1 MKLGKNANINFAL
14 GLSKPLNIFKNSLKI
29 MNYSL
34 QVDFYLHTS
43 ITYPVNAFIFK
54 NLISKKLR
62 DKAKLI
68 TKILGDD
75 PNFLIKTLELS
86 FKRFGKKNIDI
97 IQITNLPLKKNG
109 IRNCEN
115 LDNQK
120 FSEIVKIV
128 NKYKFDN
135 KINKVFLQLYYDDN
149 IKLIEKVANDF
160 DGFVFQGS
168 KENIFINEN
177 IYDFLITKKV
187 PLIIFSVFGGGEV
200 SYNDTFNFFTQNFNN
215 DLILVGR
222 TSNFDR
228 LKIIYN
234 SINSKKTIEKK
245 MNVNFFPQNK
255 KQEVSKLFLKTAY
268 VSDPFYSIKVILK
281 DFVKKILKINK

>member
-1 MKLGKNANINFAL
+1 
-14 GLSKPLNIFKNSLKI
+14 

-115 LDNQK
+115 LDKCTINEDNP
-120 FSEIVKIV
+120 EISTKLVSTILTKAT
-128 NKYKFDN
+128 KYK
-135 KINKVFLQLYYDDN
+135 Q
-149 IKLIEKVANDF
+149 
-160 DGFVFQGS
+160 
-168 KENIFINEN
+168 
-177 IYDFLITKKV
+177 
-187 PLIIFSVFGGGEV
+187 
-200 SYNDTFNFFTQNFNN
+200 
-215 DLILVGR
+215 
-222 TSNFDR
+222 
-228 LKIIYN
+228 
-234 SINSKKTIEKK
+234 EKK
-245 MNVNFFPQNK
+245 NK
-255 KQEVSKLFLKTAY
+255 K
-268 VSDPFYSIKVILK
+268 D
-281 DFVKKILKINK
+281 D